1 MGKKRVTI
9 IFLTALTL
17 FALYLCYKLF
27 QPFLNPLLSALV
39 IGIVFFPVHTRI
51 QAILRRPGL
60 AALCSTILVT
70 LIIILPAVLLL
81 AAITKEITGLIGL
94 IDQRSSE
101 SGGFGSYVGQL
112 TDRAMAW
119 AGQYVDLSQV
129 NLRDAL
135 KSRLEGLSRFL
146 LAELGMIVGS
156 VTSFAVDAVI
166 TIFTLFF

>member
-39 IGIVFFPVHTRI
+39 IGIVFFPVHARLLTI
-51 QAILRRPGL
+51 IRRPGL

-81 AAITKEITGLIGL
+81 AAVTKEINALVGLIGQKS
-94 IDQRSSE
+94 DE
-101 SGGFGSYVGQL
+101 SGGFG
-112 TDRAMAW
+112 
-119 AGQYVDLSQV
+119 
-129 NLRDAL
+129 
-135 KSRLEGLSRFL
+135 
-146 LAELGMIVGS
+146 
-156 VTSFAVDAVI
+156 
-166 TIFTLFF
+166 